1 MSGHYFHDGRPAM
14 NYESVAGADDL
25 AEGEMRAV
33 KAGGKDVLLA
43 NVAGEFYA
51 VDGVCSHALGYLDE
65 GVLAGYTIHCPLHR
79 GSFDIRTGAPLSAP
93 AKEPLRC
100 YPVKVE
106 AANVFVATE

>member
-1 MSGHYFHDGRPAM
+1 M
-14 NYESVAGADDL
+14 NYQSVAAAGDL
-25 AEGEMRAV
+25 ADGEMRAV
-33 KAGGKDVLLA
+33 RVGGKDVLLA

-51 VDGVCSHALGYLDE
+51 VDGICSHALGYLDE

-79 GSFDIRTGAPLSAP
+79 GSFDIRTGAPLTAP

-106 AANVFVATE
+106 AARVFVATE